1 MQTCQLCIGHSIIG
15 PWRLTD
21 NYMASFPETFRFGEF
36 AGSLLWLVFW
46 IIVIVTL
53 VGLPLIF
60 IVLFYVPLP
69 EIDGEVL
76 TPYLFLTS
84 ILYPQSMVPVIET
97 LLDSTLFKVAV
108 FPGFTYGALIAAA
121 TIFIER
127 KFLAKM
133 QLIVGP
139 LYAGKI
145 EGILQLMADGL
156 KLLSKE
162 IIVPSGA
169 DKIIFW
175 AAPIAFVATAA
186 AVIAVI
192 PAAPGWVVADI
203 DVGLLAVFAILGF
216 FPLIALLFSWA
227 SNSKYPFIG
236 GLRALHQMIAFEIP
250 FILSALSV
258 VLLSGTLNLTDVVE
272 SQIQS
277 YWFILFLPISAFVF
291 YISSL
296 AELERVPFDLPEA
309 EAEIVA
315 GWLTE
320 TSGMIYG
327 LIQLGTYIKLYA
339 LAALFVV
346 LFLGGWAGP
355 QIFPAQIMPE
365 SEETIIP
372 VIYDATIAN
381 AIFWF
386 TLKTFGIIL
395 LMLLPRGISPRI
407 RIDILLHT
415 GWYKLIVLAFINMF
429 IDVALIYGG
438 VLGPGGLL
446 VR

>member
-1 MQTCQLCIGHSIIG
+1 
-15 PWRLTD
+15 
-21 NYMASFPETFRFGEF
+21 MATAPQGFRFGNF
-36 AGSLLWLVFW
+36 VGSLIWLILW
-46 IIVIVTL
+46 IIIIVSLVALPVIFV
-53 VGLPLIF
+53 I
-60 IVLFYVPLP
+60 LFYVPLP
-69 EIDGEVL
+69 PINGEVL
-76 TPYLFLTS
+76 TPYLFL
-84 ILYPQSMVPVIET
+84 SMMVDPTRT
-97 LLDSTLFKVAV
+97 LPIIKFLIHTDLFRVAI
-108 FPGFTYGALIAAA
+108 FPGFSYAALLAAA

-133 QLIVGP
+133 QLRIGP

-145 EGILQLMADGL
+145 EGILQLIADGL
-156 KLLSKE
+156 KLISKE

-169 DKIIFW
+169 DKPIFW
-175 AAPIAFVATAA
+175 TAPVAFVVTSA
-186 AVIAVI
+186 AVVSLI
-192 PAAPGWVVADI
+192 PAAPGWVVADL
-203 DVGLLAVFAILGF
+203 DVGIIAVFAFLGF

-236 GLRALHQMIAFEIP
+236 GMRALHQMIAFEIP

-258 VLLSGTLNLTDVVE
+258 VILSGTLNLTSIVDA
-272 SQIQS
+272 QLQS
-277 YWFILFLPISAFVF
+277 YWFIFFLPISAFVF

-296 AELERVPFDLPEA
+296 AELERIPFDLPEA
-309 EAEIVA
+309 ESEIVA

-327 LIQLGTYIKLYA
+327 LIQLGSYIKTYA
-339 LAALFVV
+339 LAALFVI

-355 QIFPAQIMPE
+355 EIFPAEFMPGY
-365 SEETIIP
+365 TGP
-372 VIYDATIAN
+372 MIYDATVAN

-386 TLKTFGIIL
+386 TLKTFGVIM

-429 IDVALIYGG
+429 VALALIYGG
-438 VLGPGGLL
+438 ILGPGGLL

>member
-1 MQTCQLCIGHSIIG
+1 LATA
-15 PWRLTD
+15 PKD
-21 NYMASFPETFRFGEF
+21 FRFGNF
-36 AGSLLWLVFW
+36 VGSLIQLIFW
-46 IIVIVTL
+46 ILIIVTL
-53 VGLPLIF
+53 IGLPLIF
-60 IVLFYVPLP
+60 IILFYVPLP
-69 EIDGEVL
+69 PVNGEVL
-76 TPYLFLTS
+76 TPYLFF
-84 ILYPQSMVPVIET
+84 SMMVDPSRT
-97 LLDSTLFKVAV
+97 LPIIKFLIHTDLFRVAV
-108 FPGFTYGALIAAA
+108 FPGFTYAALLGAA

-133 QLIVGP
+133 QLRIGP

-145 EGILQLMADGL
+145 EGILQLIADGL
-156 KLLSKE
+156 KLISKE

-169 DKIIFW
+169 DKLIFW
-175 AAPIAFVATAA
+175 AAPVAFVVTAA
-186 AVIAVI
+186 AVIALI
-192 PAAPGWVVADI
+192 PVAPGWVVANL
-203 DVGLLAVFAILGF
+203 DVGIIAVFAFLGF

-258 VLLSGTLNLTDVVE
+258 VILAGSLNLTDITVA
-272 SQIQS
+272 QNS

-296 AELERVPFDLPEA
+296 AELERIPFDLPEA
-309 EAEIVA
+309 ESEIVA

-327 LIQLGTYIKLYA
+327 LIQLGTYVKLYA
-339 LAALFVV
+339 LAALFVT

-355 QIFPAQIMPE
+355 QIFPAEIMPGY
-365 SEETIIP
+365 TG
-372 VIYDATIAN
+372 VKIYNAITVN

-386 TLKTFGIIL
+386 TLKTLGMIMLI
-395 LMLLPRGISPRI
+395 LLPRGINPRI

-415 GWYKLIVLAFINMF
+415 GWYKLIVLAFINIF
-429 IDVALIYGG
+429 VALTLVYSGI
-438 VLGPGGLL
+438 LGPGGLL
-446 VR
+446 PT

>member
-1 MQTCQLCIGHSIIG
+1 
-15 PWRLTD
+15 
-21 NYMASFPETFRFGEF
+21 MATAPREFRFGNF
-36 AGSLLWLVFW
+36 VGSLLWLIFW
-46 IIVIVTL
+46 ILIIVSL

-60 IVLFYVPLP
+60 IILFYVPLP
-69 EIDGEVL
+69 PINGEIL
-76 TPYLFLTS
+76 TPYLFL
-84 ILYPQSMVPVIET
+84 SMMVDPTRT
-97 LLDSTLFKVAV
+97 LPIIKFLIHTDLFRIAV
-108 FPGFTYGALIAAA
+108 FPGFTFAALIAAA

-133 QLIVGP
+133 QLRVGP

-145 EGILQLMADGL
+145 EGILQLAADGL
-156 KLLSKE
+156 KLISKE
-162 IIVPSGA
+162 IVVPSGA
-169 DKIIFW
+169 DKLIFW
-175 AAPIAFVATAA
+175 LAPIAFVATAA
-186 AVIAVI
+186 ALAALI
-192 PAAPGWVVADI
+192 PVAPGWVAADL

-250 FILSALSV
+250 FILSSLSV
-258 VLLSGTLNLTDVVE
+258 VILAGSLNLTDIAVA
-272 SQIQS
+272 QQPF
-277 YWFILFLPISAFVF
+277 WFILFLPISAFVF

-309 EAEIVA
+309 ESEIVA

-327 LIQLGTYIKLYA
+327 LIQLGTYLKLYV

-355 QIFPAQIMPE
+355 QIFPQE
-365 SEETIIP
+365 IIP
-372 VIYDATIAN
+372 GYTGEQIYNPATVN
-381 AIFWF
+381 SIFWF
-386 TLKTFGIIL
+386 TLKTFGVIMLI
-395 LMLLPRGISPRI
+395 LLPRGINPRI

-415 GWYKLIVLAFINMF
+415 GWYKLIVLTFINVF
-429 IDVALIYGG
+429 IALALIYGG
-438 VLGPGGLL
+438 VLGPGGVLTQ
-446 VR
+446 

>member
-1 MQTCQLCIGHSIIG
+1 
-15 PWRLTD
+15 
-21 NYMASFPETFRFGEF
+21 
-36 AGSLLWLVFW
+36 
-46 IIVIVTL
+46 
-53 VGLPLIF
+53 
-60 IVLFYVPLP
+60 
-69 EIDGEVL
+69 
-76 TPYLFLTS
+76 
-84 ILYPQSMVPVIET
+84 
-97 LLDSTLFKVAV
+97 
-108 FPGFTYGALIAAA
+108 
-121 TIFIER
+121 
-127 KFLAKM
+127 M
-133 QLIVGP
+133 QLRVGP

-145 EGILQLMADGL
+145 EGILQLIADGL
-156 KLLSKE
+156 KLISKE
-162 IIVPSGA
+162 IIIPSGA
-169 DKIIFW
+169 DKLIFW
-175 AAPIAFVATAA
+175 AAPIAYVATAA
-186 AVIAVI
+186 AVVALI
-192 PAAPGWVVADI
+192 PAGPGWVVANI

-236 GLRALHQMIAFEIP
+236 GLRALHQLIAFEIP
-250 FILSALSV
+250 FLISALSV
-258 VLLSGTLNLTDVVE
+258 VILSGTLNLTEVVE

-277 YWFILFLPISAFVF
+277 YWFIFFLPISAFVF

-296 AELERVPFDLPEA
+296 AELERIPFDLPEA
-309 EAEIVA
+309 ESEIVA

-327 LIQLGTYIKLYA
+327 LLQLGSYIKTYA
-339 LAALFVV
+339 LAALFVI

-355 QIFPAQIMPE
+355 QIFPKEIMPG
-365 SEETIIP
+365 SADAIIP
-372 VIYDATIAN
+372 IGTLYDATAVS

-386 TLKTFGIIL
+386 TLKTFGVIM

-429 IDVALIYGG
+429 IALALIYGG

>member
-1 MQTCQLCIGHSIIG
+1 
-15 PWRLTD
+15 
-21 NYMASFPETFRFGEF
+21 MATAPKDFRFGNF
-36 AGSLLWLVFW
+36 VGSLVWLIFW
-46 IIVIVTL
+46 VITIVSL

-60 IVLFYVPLP
+60 IILFYVPLP
-69 EIDGEVL
+69 YSNGEVL
-76 TPYLFLTS
+76 TPYLFF
-84 ILYPQSMVPVIET
+84 SMIVDPTRTIPIIDFLIHT
-97 LLDSTLFKVAV
+97 DIFRAAV
-108 FPGFTYGALIAAA
+108 FPGFTFAALIAAA

-133 QLIVGP
+133 QLRTGP
-139 LYAGKI
+139 LYAGKF

-156 KLLSKE
+156 KLISKE
-162 IIVPSGA
+162 IIAPSGA
-169 DKIIFW
+169 DKPIFW
-175 AAPIAFVATAA
+175 SSPIIFVATAA
-186 AVIAVI
+186 SLTALI
-192 PAAPGWVVADI
+192 PVAPGWVVADL
-203 DVGLLAVFAILGF
+203 DVGLLAIFAILGF
-216 FPLIALLFSWA
+216 FPLIALLFSWS

-250 FILSALSV
+250 FILSALSA
-258 VLLSGTLNLTDVVE
+258 VLIAGSLNLTDIVE

-355 QIFPAQIMPE
+355 QIFPQELGPPGEKTPLLQLLTLEGIYN
-365 SEETIIP
+365 P
-372 VIYDATIAN
+372 VIAN
-381 AIFWF
+381 SIFWF
-386 TLKTFGIIL
+386 TLKTFGIIM
-395 LMLLPRGISPRI
+395 LMLLPRGINPRI

-415 GWYKLIVLAFINMF
+415 GWYKLIVLSFINIF
-429 IDVALIYGG
+429 IALALVYGG
-438 VLGPGGLL
+438 VFGPEGILTSG
-446 VR
+446 